1 MRHRGIGKHERQW
14 GEKELSLG
22 QDLRMDAI
30 LRSILETIS
39 LSKIKLWIY
48 TRDRNESG
56 KKETWGKLN
65 IKVVRLGI
73 DDMMTHEEL
82 NLRSRPRQ

>member
-1 MRHRGIGKHERQW
+1 MCACTHTHTGILFSHEKGGYPAIW
-14 GEKELSLG
+14 ISL
-22 QDLRMDAI
+22 
-30 LRSILETIS
+30 EHIS

>member
-1 MRHRGIGKHERQW
+1 
-14 GEKELSLG
+14 
-22 QDLRMDAI
+22 MDAI

-48 TRDRNESG
+48 TRDRNENG
-56 KKETWGKLN
+56 KKETWRKLN

-73 DDMMTHEEL
+73 YDMMTHEEL